1 MRNLKRALSLG
12 LTAAMISGLMVMG
25 SSAASYADV
34 TSENNVEA
42 IEVLEAVGIMIGD
55 ENGNFNPDQNVTRN
69 EMAVVMSNLMEY
81 NVASY
86 KDTSPF
92 TDVPSWA
99 EPYVAACWT
108 NGITAGYS
116 DTIYGG
122 SDTVTTAQAA
132 LMLMKALGYF
142 QYASDFGGDWQ
153 LATTRQ
159 GNAID
164 LFTGVDSG
172 VTQAMTRNDVAQ
184 LVLNTLRA
192 GTVQASTDGSWTIGD
207 VTINNNVQYS
217 YITSNADYAMA
228 IDDTRSTDNNTDAGR
243 SIVELGEQLYQGDLQ
258 LNDNT
263 HDVFGRPAR
272 YWEYD
277 GSEIGTYAKTE
288 LLRQTYTT
296 EVTGRDLYDLLG
308 SSTIN
313 EYTFNIAIDGETE
326 KDVLGDAYFDEGN
339 LIRSN
344 TKAVGGTDDG
354 VLTEV
359 YVDVIDKT
367 VDIAVINTYLAKAD
381 DDYDDR
387 DDEVT
392 YTVWSVDDVNGDR
405 DNMTLVKDTD
415 QTERMT
421 VSGEDFD
428 IADVVEDDIV
438 LVRVADGEIQEMID
452 PEVLSAVEIQA
463 FKNGSWVNVEGT
475 QYDYASSIQYDEE
488 VLDQY
493 DDYNMKDTTY
503 NVYLDP
509 YGYAIGVEIVDAE
522 DNYVFVT
529 GMDSSTSNL
538 TNRNLDANVIF
549 LDGTMDT
556 IQVNSV
562 DSENAA
568 GGRLVPNALM
578 NTWCEY
584 TVNSAGVYT
593 LTEVANT
600 WATMEDA
607 NGDLDDAGQG
617 RNEDDQNAANDS
629 LVTLD
634 KSHLSLNGIRD
645 VADSTLKTVYAD
657 DDTVFLH
664 VDTDLIDADANISN
678 PANGGNSVIISDVNS
693 VSVGIDNVNLEAWN
707 AAAVVDSEREY
718 REAGLDL
725 RDVANGAYTLFDDNG
740 SVIATVVV
748 GEDKGTTVNYA
759 YVISNDMSQEA
770 YDRTNDEYTWT
781 REVIVNGEVVELT
794 EVGDSDPEIED
805 MNQGEWYEVRYDVD
819 GYVRKVIR
827 LSDDNALN
835 TAAPTNDTMP
845 AVDFDNFNTA
855 VDGYDIIADIA
866 DVEAANDEE
875 NTVLLWDNLT
885 DARYSITAESRSL
898 WVDTA
903 TGAKYGFRLA
913 NDAKTVLI
921 QDVTVRGEINWMDDV
936 FEYTGGIDGLED
948 AIDDLNDNN
957 AFVGFV
963 GAVFENG
970 QATSVIIYDK
980 DPTNIN
986 TGTNTDPGDVAY
998 SHDRMIRLH
1007 GDEDSNAESVEYNY
1021 TTDRLDYSFYVV
1033 DANGNPVAGGLDVT
1047 YDLRVVMNS
1056 GTADE
1061 EAELREDEHG
1071 TTASTGLIS
1080 GDFEMAVQEGRE
1092 VDIYIDNVRLPGDPD
1107 EGKVTLSLVGNLID
1121 DGTNATDTTVW
1132 ENATS
1137 TVDGEKITGN
1147 YGAVNRV
1154 EYKVA
1159 PGTVV
1164 TIVDDNLTAAGL
1176 YVLTVGTNTELVN
1189 VFAVG
1194 TGFGFN
1200 YTVTENVTLGGIN
1213 ASALTA
1219 VYYGGGI
1226 EIADNPAI
1234 VGEDEGVVYLN
1245 ASTTL
1250 NVTVEDDAGTGFI
1263 ATTDEDV
1270 VSASTS
1276 TGATAAMTGTV
1287 SVTAGTPVYIYA
1299 AAQVTPDNVN
1309 VYAEQND
1316 GTTVQVLYQQ
1326 YVAVDTPLTFDPTA
1340 GDYVVNGD
1348 VSKEDLSNGTEMPAA
1363 DANFAAAHEVTLTNV
1378 EATYSGDTYTGTLY
1392 VADSE
1397 TITLAPATGEGSAVL
1412 AVNPD
1417 HDVQYGQTNVTSTSV
1432 TADAAYV
1439 AAVQVKL
1446 QTVGTSLR
1454 YVDNDNREITIKSAA
1469 SVGDAIFVECGAE
1482 LIAVG
1487 NTTAANREI
1496 SLDASTDAE
1505 VIQSLKSEGVSGS
1518 VTPARLTFTLGSK
1531 DTQLTEA

>member
-42 IEVLEAVGIMIGD
+42 IEVLESVGIMIGD
-55 ENGNFNPDQNVTRN
+55 ESGNFNPDQNVTRN
-69 EMAVVMSNLMEY
+69 EMAVVMANLMEY

-164 LFTGVDSG
+164 LFNGVDSG

-184 LVLNTLRA
+184 LVLNTLKS
-192 GTVQASTDGSWTIGD
+192 GTVEASTDGSWTIGD
-207 VTINNNVQYS
+207 VTINNNVTYN

-228 IDDTRSTDNNTDAGR
+228 IDDTQSTDANTDAGR

-759 YVISNDMSQEA
+759 YVISDDMSQEA

-805 MNQGEWYEVRYDVD
+805 MIQGEWYEVRYDVD

-866 DVEAANDEE
+866 DVEDANDAE

-986 TGTNTDPGDVAY
+986 TGTNLDPENMVTNGNE
-998 SHDRMIRLH
+998 MFRLW
-1007 GDEDSNAESVEYNY
+1007 GTNPDAAANTYGADAEAIAYNY
-1021 TTDRLDYSFYVV
+1021 SNGYVNYSFYVFDDV
-1033 DANGNPVAGGLDVT
+1033 DGDGDYENLHNTEVT
-1047 YDLRVVMNS
+1047 YELRVDS
-1056 GTADE
+1056 KDDYIGTW
-1061 EAELREDEHG
+1061 
-1071 TTASTGLIS
+1071 T
-1080 GDFEMAVQEGRE
+1080 F
-1092 VDIYIDNVRLPGDPD
+1092 
-1107 EGKVTLSLVGNLID
+1107 
-1121 DGTNATDTTVW
+1121 TDTTNSDGLIDNEFRLANHDEVVDIKVQNVKPANDD
-1132 ENATS
+1132 EDLVKLTLSGSYATNAEVYAPEKLTAN
-1137 TVDGEKITGN
+1137 VDGYNSKVYNLTEGDEVIVDFGTGSLN
-1147 YGAVNRV
+1147 PGD
-1154 EYKVA
+1154 EYEVA
-1159 PGTVV
+1159 PGVV
-1164 TIVDDNLTAAGL
+1164 AEAISSTAVEFTITAATTISDVPTAAIITITAHEGITL
-1176 YVLTVGTNTELVN
+1176 TDADGNEAKAGKSLTVNAGESFTVKSQIAGNEYFAIDSTSTYLHGSPATAATTSVTESTDFYAAVYMTFDADVTGTYVRPNGNGTFDMTNGSNHV
-1189 VFAVG
+1189 AVG
-1194 TGFGFN
+1194 TEMTLTVRNGSAVIDSADDVADEA
-1200 YTVTENVTLGGIN
+1200 YTTTYEVG
-1213 ASALTA
+1213 LTA
-1219 VYYGGGI
+1219 GNLKAAWQVNLKGI
-1226 EIADNPAI
+1226 ASIETSAGDEIAD
-1234 VGEDEGVVYLN
+1234 G
-1245 ASTTL
+1245 
-1250 NVTVEDDAGTGFI
+1250 
-1263 ATTDEDV
+1263 
-1270 VSASTS
+1270 
-1276 TGATAAMTGTV
+1276 
-1287 SVTAGTPVYIYA
+1287 
-1299 AAQVTPDNVN
+1299 
-1309 VYAEQND
+1309 
-1316 GTTVQVLYQQ
+1316 
-1326 YVAVDTPLTFDPTA
+1326 
-1340 GDYVVNGD
+1340 
-1348 VSKEDLSNGTEMPAA
+1348 
-1363 DANFAAAHEVTLTNV
+1363 
-1378 EATYSGDTYTGTLY
+1378 
-1392 VADSE
+1392 
-1397 TITLAPATGEGSAVL
+1397 
-1412 AVNPD
+1412 
-1417 HDVQYGQTNVTSTSV
+1417 
-1432 TADAAYV
+1432 AYV
-1439 AAVQVKL
+1439 ASTETIAASTAEDADGNTVHVLDVSAGNTYGAEATTIALSGVSKNVVLSAATEITVTSGSGISVELEDADGNVEIAKDGATETILVLAGERLLIKDNDKAVVAEDVDGNPITLETLGNHPTWAKY
-1446 QTVGTSLR
+1446 TVGS
-1454 YVDNDNREITIKSAA
+1454 VDITLD
-1469 SVGDAIFVECGAE
+1469 DA
-1482 LIAVG
+1482 
-1487 NTTAANREI
+1487 T
-1496 SLDASTDAE
+1496 
-1505 VIQSLKSEGVSGS
+1505 
-1518 VTPARLTFTLGSK
+1518 
-1531 DTQLTEA
+1531 

>member
-42 IEVLEAVGIMIGD
+42 IEVLESVGIMIGD
-55 ENGNFNPDQNVTRN
+55 ESGNFNPDQNVTRN
-69 EMAVVMSNLMEY
+69 EMAVVMANLMEY

-142 QYASDFGGDWQ
+142 QYSSDFGGDWQ

-164 LFTGVDSG
+164 LFNGVDSG

-1219 VYYGGGI
+1219 VYYGDGI